1 MSTID
6 TQRTEAL
13 SKASFADSEDLE
25 QFGYEPKLRRAIG
38 PLASFAVAF
47 SMISVSTGV
56 FALFSGPFTTVGG
69 WGIWLWFP
77 VAAGLMC
84 ICAVYAHVGARIP
97 LTGYAYQW
105 NSRLVGPNYGWFTGW
120 SCWLAF
126 VTGTA
131 VVAVTISTV
140 FAPEFWHAPTK
151 ANVVLLAGIVTAVA
165 LVLNLISI
173 RATAV
178 VNNFGVSFELAG
190 SLIAAAI
197 LLVGAIFFFKHS
209 QGLSVLVQSGPV
221 GGGQINLTAIGLA
234 ALLPVFVLLGWEG
247 AADLAEETKDPR
259 RSTPY
264 AMLRANWVSIFT
276 SIVMI
281 ICFAIAIPRGIA
293 AMINQPENP
302 LFYIFNIQLGTAA
315 VTALKVIVFIAM
327 FSALLANMAVG
338 TRMTF
343 SLARD
348 GMLPGSRA
356 LAWVSPRTQTP
367 MVAIVLVAAMSFA
380 VNFLSTGIENRV
392 VSITAV
398 CYYATYALTTLAA
411 LWAHSRGRLPET
423 YPGGFGLGRWLV
435 PIAAVGVVFAI
446 IIVIDE
452 TVPTANHITA
462 EYAAG
467 ALILGLLWWLLYLR
481 RRLMAGEVGIARP
494 ENRGS

>member
-1 MSTID
+1 MTAVEVEREE
-6 TQRTEAL
+6 QV
-13 SKASFADSEDLE
+13 EDATDLA
-25 QFGYEPKLRRAIG
+25 QFGYNQELRRGIS
-38 PLASFAVAF
+38 PLASLAVAF

-69 WGIWLWFP
+69 WGIWLWLP

-105 NSRLVGPNYGWFTGW
+105 NSRLVGATYGWFTGW
-120 SCWLAF
+120 TCFLAF

-131 VVAVTISTV
+131 SVAVTISTV

-151 ANVVLLAGIVTAVA
+151 ANVVLLAGIVTVVA
-165 LVLNLISI
+165 LILNLISI
-173 RATAV
+173 RATAI
-178 VNNFGVSFELAG
+178 VNNFGVTFELAG
-190 SLIAAAI
+190 SLIAAGI
-197 LLVGAIFFFKHS
+197 LFVGAIFFFKHS
-209 QGLSVLVQSGPV
+209 EGTSVLVQSGPV
-221 GGGQINLTAIGLA
+221 GGGHINLTAVGLA

-247 AADLAEETKDPR
+247 AADLAEETQDPR
-259 RSTPY
+259 RSTLQ
-264 AMLRANWVSIFT
+264 AMLRANWLSIVT

-302 LFYIFNIQLGTAA
+302 LFYIFRIQVGSAA
-315 VTALKVIVFIAM
+315 VTALKVVVFIAM

-338 TRMTF
+338 TRMTY

-356 LAWVSPRTQTP
+356 LAWVNPRTRTP

-380 VNFLSTGIENRV
+380 VNFFSTGIENRV

-398 CYYATYALTTLAA
+398 CYYATYALTTIAA
-411 LWAHSRGRLPET
+411 LWAQSRGRLPET
-423 YPGGFGLGRWLV
+423 YPGGFGLGRWLK
-435 PIAAVGVVFAI
+435 PLAAVGVVFAV

-462 EYAAG
+462 EYTGG
-467 ALILGLLWWLLYLR
+467 ALFLGLLWWLLYLR
-481 RRLMAGEVGIARP
+481 PRLSAGKVGIGRTKS
-494 ENRGS
+494 RDD